1 MTFGWVTSLDQQ
13 PISALCR
20 GQFQDS
26 PATNSPKGRLELRRT
41 PFWRTSQNAASRHL
55 DQAIST
61 VLHPPKP
68 GLIGQRVNAI
78 GFAYANRCTL
88 QPLVARQCR
97 GRSYGIVYCLRTA
110 DKALDTNIVVFS
122 FLRVLQAK
130 KRADERTRTADLLI
144 TSDRSGVAGVC
155 RGLQM
160 PHI

>member
-1 MTFGWVTSLDQQ
+1 MALLRSLNMQAV
-13 PISALCR
+13 PGR
-20 GQFQDS
+20 GYAGS
-26 PATNSPKGRLELRRT
+26 RI
-41 PFWRTSQNAASRHL
+41 RTSENSSSRHL
-55 DQAIST
+55 DQAFST

-68 GLIGQRVNAI
+68 GHIAQRVNAI
-78 GFAYANRCTL
+78 GFAYATCCTL

-122 FLRVLQAK
+122 FLLDLQENQ
-130 KRADERTRTADLLI
+130 RADERTRTADLLI

-155 RGLQM
+155 RGLQI

>member
-1 MTFGWVTSLDQQ
+1 MALLRSLNMQAV
-13 PISALCR
+13 PGR
-20 GQFQDS
+20 GYAGS
-26 PATNSPKGRLELRRT
+26 RI
-41 PFWRTSQNAASRHL
+41 RTSENSTSRHL
-55 DQAIST
+55 GEAFST
-61 VLHPPKP
+61 VPHPPKP
-68 GLIGQRVNAI
+68 GHIAQRVNAI
-78 GFAYANRCTL
+78 GFAYATCCTL

-130 KRADERTRTADLLI
+130 KRADERTRTAGLLI